1 MEGGAGGMDAV
12 ITSLTSSL
20 SAANLWGIVGSVV
33 PFLAISV
40 LFGLGF
46 YLVKRILNKTKVPFF
61 YKAGFIM
68 SDIVCNYLIQIINIS
83 VPCIFLRMVL
93 DAIRN
98 YIFKN

>member
-1 MEGGAGGMDAV
+1 MNEVGMDAV

-46 YLVKRILNKTKVPFF
+46 YLVKRILNKTK
-61 YKAGFIM
+61 KTKGGM
-68 SDIVCNYLIQIINIS
+68 
-83 VPCIFLRMVL
+83 
-93 DAIRN
+93 
-98 YIFKN
+98 